1 MKKHF
6 TQLIAVFALTIS
18 GLFGFQNH
26 VHAQGF
32 TVSDPTLTES
42 GDYTV
47 IVWKVE
53 QTTNNTGLSHF
64 VIQNFCLPTGSNLTV
79 ENSAD
84 NVNWSTIPST
94 TADGSTQACQTFG
107 SFLKFSGSSNA
118 KINYYRATLKGK
130 YILVDG
136 QSILKFGNGQGRNND
151 ESCIVVSTK
160 VPKLAS
166 NIAETQI
173 KQICEGGSINL
184 QSASGFTNYVWK
196 KDNASVSNNSNT
208 YSITNAIPGTY
219 QYQVTYQVSD
229 CESFT
234 EKFTVIV
241 DAKPSISLSPA
252 SFCKGGSTNLSALIT
267 SEKKDGVWS
276 IATGTGTISDGK
288 LSSSTAGEVNLTYT
302 ISYGNGCTTSE
313 NVKVTVLALP
323 TVVANAS
330 KSEVCDGNSVTL
342 YGSGAATYFWSP
354 FVTDNEAFKQNV
366 GTVTYT
372 VTGTDG
378 KGCVNTATTNV
389 TVLALPTVVANAS
402 KSEVCDGT
410 SITLFGSGASTYS
423 WSPVVTDN
431 VAFKQNVGSVTYTVT
446 GTDGKGCVNTATTSV
461 TVLALPTVV
470 ANASKSEVCDG
481 TSVTLYGSGASTYT
495 WSPVVTDNEAF
506 KQNVGTVIYTVTGTD
521 NKGCTNTA
529 TKTIKVNELPTISL
543 TSDLAICFGKSATL
557 TAGGAN
563 SYLWS
568 TTETNASISVS
579 PETKTKYTV
588 TGTDLNSCSASKD
601 VEVTVNELPKVV
613 ANASETEVCDGTSV
627 TLYGSGATSYT
638 WDSLVSDNVA
648 FKQNVGTVI
657 YTVTGK
663 DNLGCT
669 NTATK
674 TIKVN
679 ELPTISLTSDLA
691 ICIGNSTNLVASG
704 ANSYVW
710 STTETGAII
719 SVKPET
725 TTKYTVTGTDNHS
738 CSASKDVEVTVNVL
752 PIISLTSDLA
762 ICIGNS
768 TNLTASG
775 ANSYVWST
783 TETGTTISVKPVT
796 TTKYTV
802 TGTDNH
808 SCSASKDVEVTV
820 NALPIISLTSDLAI
834 CIGNST
840 NLTASGANSYVW
852 STTET
857 GAIISVKPETTTK
870 YTVTGTDNHS
880 CSASKDVEVTVNE
893 LPKVVANASATEVC
907 DGTNV
912 TLYGSGASSYTWS
925 PVVTNNVAFKQN
937 VGSVTYTVTGTD
949 ANSCQNSNSIT
960 IKVKALPTV
969 SVSPDKS
976 ICVGET
982 VTITASGDATS
993 YLWTPGSQT
1002 SAEISVKPVTNTTYT
1017 VAGTL
1022 EGCTSNASTII
1033 TVKALPNILI
1043 SGNNTVCAGETVSL
1057 TATGA
1062 TSIVW
1067 STGGQ
1072 QGNLLSVSPTNTI
1085 TYTATGTTDGCS
1097 ASASFTVT
1105 VTDCAKFATY
1115 TQGYYGNVGG
1125 IACDGSTTK
1134 NKLLAAFSGVT
1145 SVTFGAAGGKSFT
1158 LYPTDITSDN
1168 IFKMLPGGGTPAALS
1183 PNKSIG
1189 WSYSKDYLG
1198 AKGSPLNSNGKITNN
1213 LLSQTITLWINKQT
1227 STGLAGFRMPSSFV
1241 TAKLICPTS
1250 NINYSDT
1257 KEFKVASKL
1266 VNKTVGQ
1273 LLDLANSALAG
1284 TLGSNDPSL
1293 SDIFTTVDMI
1303 NNAFD
1308 QGRVVIS
1315 SQTTNSVEIKTMSR
1329 VVQEQTET
1337 IQSVQAY
1344 PNPFKGTLT
1353 FTMTPRYT
1361 GQASLDVYNVSGM
1374 KVSTVFEG
1382 LLQAGEE
1389 QKIEFTIPEGQISQ
1403 TFIFLFRQ
1411 GNDVVQGK
1419 LVSL

>member
-1 MKKHF
+1 MFNQNRMKKHF

-18 GLFGFQNH
+18 GLLGFQNY

-79 ENSAD
+79 ENSSD
-84 NVNWSTIPST
+84 NVNWNTIPST

-151 ESCIVVSTK
+151 QSCIVVSTK

-184 QSASGFTNYVWK
+184 QAASGFTNYVWK

-208 YSITNAIPGTY
+208 YSITNAVPGTY

-252 SFCKGGSTNLSALIT
+252 SFCAGGSTNLSALIS

-276 IATGTGTISDGK
+276 IASGTGTISDGK

-302 ISYGNGCTTSE
+302 ISFGNGCTTSE
-313 NVKVTVLALP
+313 NVKVTVWALP
-323 TVVANAS
+323 TVTATANQT
-330 KSEVCDGNSVTL
+330 VCYDASVTL
-342 YGSGAATYFWSP
+342 AGSGASAYTW
-354 FVTDNEAFKQNV
+354 DNGVSNGISFLAK
-366 GTVTYT
+366 TTKTYT
-372 VTGTDG
+372 VTGTDDN
-378 KGCVNTATTNV
+378 GCVNTATSIV
-389 TVLALPTVVANAS
+389 TVNALPTV
-402 KSEVCDGT
+402 
-410 SITLFGSGASTYS
+410 
-423 WSPVVTDN
+423 
-431 VAFKQNVGSVTYTVT
+431 
-446 GTDGKGCVNTATTSV
+446 TATANQ
-461 TVLALPTVV
+461 TVCYDA
-470 ANASKSEVCDG
+470 
-481 TSVTLYGSGASTYT
+481 SVTLVGSGASTYT
-495 WSPVVTDNEAF
+495 WDNGISNGVAF
-506 KQNVGTVIYTVTGTD
+506 LAKATKTYTVTGTD
-521 NKGCTNTA
+521 ANGCVNTA
-529 TKTIKVNELPTISL
+529 T
-543 TSDLAICFGKSATL
+543 
-557 TAGGAN
+557 
-563 SYLWS
+563 
-568 TTETNASISVS
+568 SI
-579 PETKTKYTV
+579 
-588 TGTDLNSCSASKD
+588 
-601 VEVTVNELPKVV
+601 
-613 ANASETEVCDGTSV
+613 
-627 TLYGSGATSYT
+627 
-638 WDSLVSDNVA
+638 
-648 FKQNVGTVI
+648 
-657 YTVTGK
+657 
-663 DNLGCT
+663 
-669 NTATK
+669 
-674 TIKVN
+674 
-679 ELPTISLTSDLA
+679 
-691 ICIGNSTNLVASG
+691 
-704 ANSYVW
+704 
-710 STTETGAII
+710 
-719 SVKPET
+719 
-725 TTKYTVTGTDNHS
+725 
-738 CSASKDVEVTVNVL
+738 
-752 PIISLTSDLA
+752 
-762 ICIGNS
+762 
-768 TNLTASG
+768 
-775 ANSYVWST
+775 
-783 TETGTTISVKPVT
+783 
-796 TTKYTV
+796 
-802 TGTDNH
+802 
-808 SCSASKDVEVTV
+808 VTV
-820 NALPIISLTSDLAI
+820 NALPIVTATANQTVCYDASVTLA
-834 CIGNST
+834 G
-840 NLTASGANSYVW
+840 SGASAYTWDNGVSN
-852 STTET
+852 
-857 GAIISVKPETTTK
+857 GISFLAKTTK
-870 YTVTGTDNHS
+870 TYTVTGTDDNGCVNTATS
-880 CSASKDVEVTVNE
+880 IVTVNA
-893 LPKVVANASATEVC
+893 LPTVTATANQTVCYDASVTLVGSGASTYTWDNGISNGVAFLAKATKTYTVTGTDANGCVNTATSIVTVNALPIVTATANQTVCYDASVTLAGSGASAYTWDNGVSNGISFLAKTTKTYTVTGTDDNGCVNTATTLVTVNALPIVTATANQTVCYDASVTLAGSGASTYTWDNGVSNGVSFLAKTTKTYTVTGTDDNGCVNTATSIVTVNALPTVTATADQTVCYDASVTLAGSGASTYTWDNGVTNGVSFQAKTTKTYTVTGTDANGCVNTATSIVTVNALPTVVANASATEVC

-949 ANSCQNSNSIT
+949 GNSCKNSNSIT

-969 SVSPDKS
+969 SLSPDKS

-982 VTITASGDATS
+982 ATITATGNATS

-1002 SAEISVKPVTNTTYT
+1002 SAEISVKPVITTTYT

-1057 TATGA
+1057 TASGA

-1072 QGNLLSVSPTNTI
+1072 QGNLLSISPTNTI

-1097 ASASFTVT
+1097 ATASFTVT
-1105 VTDCAKFATY
+1105 VTECAKFATY

-1125 IACDGSTTK
+1125 LACDGSTTK

-1145 SVTFGAAGGKSFT
+1145 SVTFGATGGKSFT

-1168 IFKMLPGGGTPAALS
+1168 IFKMLPGGGTPAALNA
-1183 PNKSIG
+1183 NKTIG
-1189 WSYSKDYLG
+1189 WTYNKDYLG

-1227 STGLAGFRMPSSFV
+1227 STGLAGFRMPSSFT

-1315 SQTTNSVEIKTMSR
+1315 SQTTNAVEVKTMSR
-1329 VVQEQTET
+1329 SVAEPSAT
-1337 IQSVQAY
+1337 IHLVQAY

-1353 FTMTPRYT
+1353 FTLTPHSSGPAT
-1361 GQASLDVYNVSGM
+1361 LEVYNVFGH
-1374 KVSTVFEG
+1374 KVATVFDSE
-1382 LLQAGEE
+1382 LQAGEE
-1389 QKIEFTIPEGQISQ
+1389 HKIEFTMPEGQISQ
-1403 TFIFLFRQ
+1403 TLIFLFRQ
-1411 GNDVVQGK
+1411 GVEVVQGK

>member
-151 ESCIVVSTK
+151 QSCIVVSTK

-184 QSASGFTNYVWK
+184 QAASGFTNYVWK
-196 KDNASVSNNSNT
+196 KDNASVSNNSYT

-252 SFCKGGSTNLSALIT
+252 SFCAGGSTNLSALIS

-276 IATGTGTISDGK
+276 IASGTGTISDGK
-288 LSSSTAGEVNLTYT
+288 LSSSTAGDVNLTYT

-313 NVKVTVLALP
+313 NVKVTVWALP
-323 TVVANAS
+323 TVGATANQT
-330 KSEVCDGNSVTL
+330 VCYDASVTL
-342 YGSGAATYFWSP
+342 AGSGASSYTWDNGVSNGISFLAKTTKTYTVTGTDDNGCVNTATSI
-354 FVTDNEAFKQNV
+354 VTVNDLPTVTATANQTVCYDASVTLAGSGASTYTWDNGVTNGVSFQAK
-366 GTVTYT
+366 TTKTYT

-378 KGCVNTATTNV
+378 NGCVNTATT
-389 TVLALPTVVANAS
+389 L
-402 KSEVCDGT
+402 
-410 SITLFGSGASTYS
+410 
-423 WSPVVTDN
+423 
-431 VAFKQNVGSVTYTVT
+431 
-446 GTDGKGCVNTATTSV
+446 
-461 TVLALPTVV
+461 
-470 ANASKSEVCDG
+470 
-481 TSVTLYGSGASTYT
+481 
-495 WSPVVTDNEAF
+495 
-506 KQNVGTVIYTVTGTD
+506 
-521 NKGCTNTA
+521 
-529 TKTIKVNELPTISL
+529 
-543 TSDLAICFGKSATL
+543 
-557 TAGGAN
+557 
-563 SYLWS
+563 
-568 TTETNASISVS
+568 
-579 PETKTKYTV
+579 
-588 TGTDLNSCSASKD
+588 
-601 VEVTVNELPKVV
+601 
-613 ANASETEVCDGTSV
+613 
-627 TLYGSGATSYT
+627 
-638 WDSLVSDNVA
+638 
-648 FKQNVGTVI
+648 
-657 YTVTGK
+657 
-663 DNLGCT
+663 
-669 NTATK
+669 
-674 TIKVN
+674 
-679 ELPTISLTSDLA
+679 
-691 ICIGNSTNLVASG
+691 
-704 ANSYVW
+704 
-710 STTETGAII
+710 
-719 SVKPET
+719 
-725 TTKYTVTGTDNHS
+725 
-738 CSASKDVEVTVNVL
+738 
-752 PIISLTSDLA
+752 
-762 ICIGNS
+762 
-768 TNLTASG
+768 
-775 ANSYVWST
+775 
-783 TETGTTISVKPVT
+783 
-796 TTKYTV
+796 
-802 TGTDNH
+802 
-808 SCSASKDVEVTV
+808 VTV
-820 NALPIISLTSDLAI
+820 NALPT
-834 CIGNST
+834 
-840 NLTASGANSYVW
+840 
-852 STTET
+852 
-857 GAIISVKPETTTK
+857 
-870 YTVTGTDNHS
+870 
-880 CSASKDVEVTVNE
+880 
-893 LPKVVANASATEVC
+893 VVANASATEVC

-1145 SVTFGAAGGKSFT
+1145 SVTFGATGGKSFT

-1227 STGLAGFRMPSSFV
+1227 STE
-1241 TAKLICPTS
+1241 I
-1250 NINYSDT
+1250 
-1257 KEFKVASKL
+1257 
-1266 VNKTVGQ
+1266 
-1273 LLDLANSALAG
+1273 
-1284 TLGSNDPSL
+1284 
-1293 SDIFTTVDMI
+1293 
-1303 NNAFD
+1303 
-1308 QGRVVIS
+1308 GRAHV
-1315 SQTTNSVEIKTMSR
+1315 
-1329 VVQEQTET
+1329 
-1337 IQSVQAY
+1337 
-1344 PNPFKGTLT
+1344 
-1353 FTMTPRYT
+1353 
-1361 GQASLDVYNVSGM
+1361 
-1374 KVSTVFEG
+1374 
-1382 LLQAGEE
+1382 
-1389 QKIEFTIPEGQISQ
+1389 
-1403 TFIFLFRQ
+1403 
-1411 GNDVVQGK
+1411 
-1419 LVSL
+1419 

>member
-1 MKKHF
+1 MFNQNRMKKHF

-18 GLFGFQNH
+18 GLLGFQNY

-79 ENSAD
+79 ENSSD
-84 NVNWSTIPST
+84 NVNWNTIPST

-151 ESCIVVSTK
+151 QSCIVVSTK

-184 QSASGFTNYVWK
+184 QAASGFTNYVWK

-208 YSITNAIPGTY
+208 YSITNAVPGTY

-252 SFCKGGSTNLSALIT
+252 SFCAGGSTNLSALIS

-276 IATGTGTISDGK
+276 IASGTGTISDGK

-302 ISYGNGCTTSE
+302 ISFGNGCTTSE
-313 NVKVTVLALP
+313 NVKVTVWALP
-323 TVVANAS
+323 TVTATANQT
-330 KSEVCDGNSVTL
+330 VCYDASVTL
-342 YGSGAATYFWSP
+342 AGSGASAYTW
-354 FVTDNEAFKQNV
+354 DNGVSNGISFLAK
-366 GTVTYT
+366 TTKTYT
-372 VTGTDG
+372 VTGTDDN
-378 KGCVNTATTNV
+378 GCVNTATTLV
-389 TVLALPTVVANAS
+389 TVNALPIV
-402 KSEVCDGT
+402 
-410 SITLFGSGASTYS
+410 
-423 WSPVVTDN
+423 
-431 VAFKQNVGSVTYTVT
+431 
-446 GTDGKGCVNTATTSV
+446 TATANQ
-461 TVLALPTVV
+461 TVCYDA
-470 ANASKSEVCDG
+470 
-481 TSVTLYGSGASTYT
+481 SVTLAGSGASTYT
-495 WSPVVTDNEAF
+495 WDNGVSNGVSFLA
-506 KQNVGTVIYTVTGTD
+506 KTTKTYTVTGTD
-521 NKGCTNTA
+521 DNGCVNTA
-529 TKTIKVNELPTISL
+529 TSIVTVNALPTVTATADQTVCYDASV
-543 TSDLAICFGKSATL
+543 TLAGS
-557 TAGGAN
+557 GA
-563 SYLWS
+563 S
-568 TTETNASISVS
+568 TYTWDNGVTNGVS
-579 PETKTKYTV
+579 FQAKTTKTYTV
-588 TGTDLNSCSASKD
+588 TGTD
-601 VEVTVNELPKVV
+601 
-613 ANASETEVCDGTSV
+613 AN
-627 TLYGSGATSYT
+627 
-638 WDSLVSDNVA
+638 
-648 FKQNVGTVI
+648 
-657 YTVTGK
+657 
-663 DNLGCT
+663 GCV
-669 NTATK
+669 NTATS
-674 TIKVN
+674 I
-679 ELPTISLTSDLA
+679 
-691 ICIGNSTNLVASG
+691 
-704 ANSYVW
+704 
-710 STTETGAII
+710 
-719 SVKPET
+719 
-725 TTKYTVTGTDNHS
+725 
-738 CSASKDVEVTVNVL
+738 
-752 PIISLTSDLA
+752 
-762 ICIGNS
+762 
-768 TNLTASG
+768 
-775 ANSYVWST
+775 
-783 TETGTTISVKPVT
+783 
-796 TTKYTV
+796 
-802 TGTDNH
+802 
-808 SCSASKDVEVTV
+808 VTV
-820 NALPIISLTSDLAI
+820 NALPT
-834 CIGNST
+834 
-840 NLTASGANSYVW
+840 
-852 STTET
+852 
-857 GAIISVKPETTTK
+857 
-870 YTVTGTDNHS
+870 
-880 CSASKDVEVTVNE
+880 
-893 LPKVVANASATEVC
+893 VVANASATEVC

-949 ANSCQNSNSIT
+949 GNSCKNSNSIT

-969 SVSPDKS
+969 SLSPDKS

-982 VTITASGDATS
+982 ATITATGNATS

-1002 SAEISVKPVTNTTYT
+1002 SAEISVKPVITTTYT

-1057 TATGA
+1057 TASGA

-1072 QGNLLSVSPTNTI
+1072 QGNLLSISPTNTI

-1097 ASASFTVT
+1097 ATASFTVT
-1105 VTDCAKFATY
+1105 VTECAKFATY

-1125 IACDGSTTK
+1125 LACDGSTTK

-1145 SVTFGAAGGKSFT
+1145 SVTFGATGGKSFT

-1168 IFKMLPGGGTPAALS
+1168 IFKMLPGGGTPAALNA
-1183 PNKSIG
+1183 NKTIG
-1189 WSYSKDYLG
+1189 WTYNKDYLG

-1227 STGLAGFRMPSSFV
+1227 STGLAGFRMPSSFT

-1315 SQTTNSVEIKTMSR
+1315 SQTTNAVEVKTMSR
-1329 VVQEQTET
+1329 SVAEPSAT
-1337 IQSVQAY
+1337 IHLVQAY

-1353 FTMTPRYT
+1353 FTLTPHSSGPAT
-1361 GQASLDVYNVSGM
+1361 LEVYNVFGH
-1374 KVSTVFEG
+1374 KVATVFDSE
-1382 LLQAGEE
+1382 LQAGEE
-1389 QKIEFTIPEGQISQ
+1389 HKIEFTMPEGQISQ
-1403 TFIFLFRQ
+1403 TLIFLFRQ
-1411 GNDVVQGK
+1411 GVEVVQGK